1 MRYVTASMRAMA
13 LSLRN
18 MFRKP
23 TTVEYPEQKRERAP
37 RMRAS
42 FALVHNADGEEAC
55 IGCLMCERI
64 CPSSVITI
72 RQGEKRESAVTGK
85 KRGWADDFTLDLQ
98 ACIICELC
106 VQVCPEDAIIMTREQ
121 ERPGYRREDLVLT
134 MDKLY
139 ANEKKALA
147 WGRGSI
153 LMEMQD
159 PKRPVE
165 APAEK
170 AEGKPGA
177 EKPEAKPAPEKAA
190 AKPAAEKPAPK
201 RAAAEAEAKP
211 AAAEAEAKPAAM
223 EAEPKPAAKPSL
235 EKAADA
241 KPADEKPAAEEDKP

>member
-23 TTVEYPEQKRERAP
+23 TTVEYPEEKRERAP

-64 CPSSVITI
+64 CPSSIITI
-72 RQGEKRESAVTGK
+72 VQGEKRESAVTGK

-153 LMEMQD
+153 LMDMQD

-165 APAEK
+165 VPAET
-170 AEGKPGA
+170 A
-177 EKPEAKPAPEKAA
+177 EAKPAAEKPAAETAA
-190 AKPAAEKPAPK
+190 AKPAAEK
-201 RAAAEAEAKP
+201 AEAE
-211 AAAEAEAKPAAM
+211 
-223 EAEPKPAAKPSL
+223 KPAAKPAA
-235 EKAADA
+235 EKAEAE
-241 KPADEKPAAEEDKP
+241 KPASKTSLEKPAAEEPAEKTSLEKAAAAKPAAEEEKP

>member
-23 TTVEYPEQKRERAP
+23 TTVEYPEEQRVRAP

-72 RQGEKRESAVTGK
+72 VQGEKRESAVTGK

-139 ANEKKALA
+139 ANEKNKTLA
-147 WGRGSI
+147 WGTGSI
-153 LMEMQD
+153 LMGMQD

-165 APAEK
+165 P
-170 AEGKPGA
+170 
-177 EKPEAKPAPEKAA
+177 PAPQ
-190 AKPAAEKPAPK
+190 
-201 RAAAEAEAKP
+201 
-211 AAAEAEAKPAAM
+211 
-223 EAEPKPAAKPSL
+223 PSL

-241 KPADEKPAAEEDKP
+241 APPAAEEDKS